1 MSWVLLS
8 RIAAWLLRVLKVMPS
23 MGSVLLRI
31 LRPILPP
38 YPNASSPQKHCESNT
53 FRTLCASSMPFSLE
67 QRETNEVSPSQ
78 MHPPSINDTSRGTD
92 LATQSND
99 SMNGNL
105 PVHYHPSPVLVQPVG
120 DELRAA
126 SCRRLVPASPQQVMK
141 HSSRI
146 ENSDD
151 ECESDKLLKEGDM
164 NYEPPSLPIG
174 WMKYTQPEGAPY
186 YLHGEKRIIT
196 DLTEP
201 QQLVELVGIS
211 NRLLH
216 RARDMG
222 LPLHLDVEVVITKVL
237 GPEKKRDYG
246 YYFIDHRR
254 RLLFWVHDYDLS
266 HIFFNVKGVTARD
279 HMKQAVVTQY
289 WWAPS
294 LSWMHIE
301 LYPNRR
307 ELKANDHEELKNILT
322 YAIADAVTSN
332 TPLAPFDLESMTRM
346 LDLVEKLEGSIGKE
360 NPYAVW
366 VIGTRY
372 STFLHRFSNLRPA
385 RFAREFS
392 RSRFINFSGQ
402 PCARLD
408 ADQCIYASHHHP
420 SRSGSSFLIRTFDL
434 FLFQSA
440 SVYLKELRQMWVDQI
455 VHYPRWQKYIAKLT
469 SEWARFTIFST
480 VLLTADVGLLAVPA
494 LGGGGGGPGGGS
506 GGTPTNNT
514 GNSTSGGPSPPMALQ
529 MTPAIASTYLSILFS
544 VASILT
550 SIQLTNRVGGKEYA
564 SAAATSALLER
575 TDKSLFGTDWL
586 AIMYSLP
593 YAFLVWGYDPIPL
606 VAKYIFLFVL
616 GMSLLIFSSTNHA
629 MLAALAPFFFL
640 LFVFSIWPS
649 ISGLG
654 IYGTLEKLWQ
664 DGEVWHWLCYSERK
678 PRIRRRSSLK
688 KIPQ

>member
-1 MSWVLLS
+1 MSWAILA

-38 YPNASSPQKHCESNT
+38 YPSASSSQKHCESNT
-53 FRTLCASSMPFSLE
+53 FRALCASSMPLSLE
-67 QRETNEVSPSQ
+67 RGETNEVSPSQ
-78 MHPPSINDTSRGTD
+78 MHPHSIDDTSRGAD
-92 LATQSND
+92 ND
-99 SMNGNL
+99 SMSGNL
-105 PVHYHPSPVLVQPVG
+105 PVHFHSSPVLVQPVG
-120 DELRAA
+120 NELRAA

-141 HSSRI
+141 HRFSMRVLV
-146 ENSDD
+146 DD
-151 ECESDKLLKEGDM
+151 KCESDRLLKKGDM
-164 NYEPPSLPIG
+164 NYDPPSLPIG

-186 YLHGEKRIIT
+186 YFHEEKRIIT
-196 DLTEP
+196 DITEP

-211 NRLLH
+211 NTLL
-216 RARDMG
+216 RKAREIG
-222 LPLHLDVEVVITKVL
+222 LPLHLDVEVVITKVF

-246 YYFIDHRR
+246 YYFIDHRQ

-289 WWAPS
+289 W
-294 LSWMHIE
+294 MHIE

-307 ELKANDHEELKNILT
+307 ELKANDHEELKNTLT

-346 LDLVEKLEGSIGKE
+346 LDLVEKLEVSIGKE

-366 VIGTRY
+366 VI
-372 STFLHRFSNLRPA
+372 A

-420 SRSGSSFLIRTFDL
+420 SRSGSSLLIRTFDL

-440 SVYLKELRQMWVDQI
+440 SVYLEELRQMWVDQI

-480 VLLTADVGLLAVPA
+480 VLLTANVGLLAVPA
-494 LGGGGGGPGGGS
+494 LGGGGGGSGGGS

-514 GNSTSGGPSPPMALQ
+514 GNNTSGGPSPPMALQ

-575 TDKSLFGTDWL
+575 TDKSLFGTDRL

-593 YAFLVWGYDPIPL
+593 YAFLVWG
-606 VAKYIFLFVL
+606 IFLFVL

-664 DGEVWHWLCYSERK
+664 DGEVWYWLCYSERK
-678 PRIRRRSSLK
+678 SRIRRRSVRGTDV
-688 KIPQ
+688 

>member
-1 MSWVLLS
+1 MSWAILA

-38 YPNASSPQKHCESNT
+38 YPSASSSQKHCESNT
-53 FRTLCASSMPFSLE
+53 FRALCASSMPLSLE
-67 QRETNEVSPSQ
+67 RGETNEVSPSQ
-78 MHPPSINDTSRGTD
+78 MHPHSIDDTSRGAD
-92 LATQSND
+92 ND
-99 SMNGNL
+99 SMSGNL
-105 PVHYHPSPVLVQPVG
+105 PVHFHSSPVLVQPVG
-120 DELRAA
+120 NELRAA

-141 HSSRI
+141 HRFSMRVLV
-146 ENSDD
+146 DD
-151 ECESDKLLKEGDM
+151 KCESDRLLKKGDM
-164 NYEPPSLPIG
+164 NYDPPSLPIG

-186 YLHGEKRIIT
+186 YFHEEKRIIT
-196 DLTEP
+196 DITEP

-211 NRLLH
+211 NTLL
-216 RARDMG
+216 RKAREIG
-222 LPLHLDVEVVITKVL
+222 LPLHLDVEVVITKVF

-246 YYFIDHRR
+246 YYFIDHRQ

-289 WWAPS
+289 W
-294 LSWMHIE
+294 MHIE

-307 ELKANDHEELKNILT
+307 ELKANDHEELKNTLT

-346 LDLVEKLEGSIGKE
+346 LDLVEKLEVSIGKE

-366 VIGTRY
+366 VIGIRY
-372 STFLHRFSNLRPA
+372 STLLHRFSNHRPA

-420 SRSGSSFLIRTFDL
+420 SRSGSSLLIRTFDL

-440 SVYLKELRQMWVDQI
+440 SVYLEELRQI
-455 VHYPRWQKYIAKLT
+455 
-469 SEWARFTIFST
+469 
-480 VLLTADVGLLAVPA
+480 DVGLLAVPA
-494 LGGGGGGPGGGS
+494 LGGGGGGSGGGS

-514 GNSTSGGPSPPMALQ
+514 GNNTSGGPSPPMALQ

-564 SAAATSALLER
+564 SAAATVR
-575 TDKSLFGTDWL
+575 
-586 AIMYSLP
+586 AIRIM
-593 YAFLVWGYDPIPL
+593 LV
-606 VAKYIFLFVL
+606 VE
-616 GMSLLIFSSTNHA
+616 N
-629 MLAALAPFFFL
+629 
-640 LFVFSIWPS
+640 
-649 ISGLG
+649 
-654 IYGTLEKLWQ
+654 
-664 DGEVWHWLCYSERK
+664 
-678 PRIRRRSSLK
+678 
-688 KIPQ
+688 

>member
-1 MSWVLLS
+1 MSWAILA

-38 YPNASSPQKHCESNT
+38 YPSASSSQKHCESNT
-53 FRTLCASSMPFSLE
+53 FRALCASSMPLSLE
-67 QRETNEVSPSQ
+67 RGETNEVSPSQ
-78 MHPPSINDTSRGTD
+78 MHPHSIDDTSRGAD
-92 LATQSND
+92 ND
-99 SMNGNL
+99 SMSGNL
-105 PVHYHPSPVLVQPVG
+105 PVHFHSSPVLVQPVG
-120 DELRAA
+120 NELRAA

-146 ENSDD
+146 GNSDD
-151 ECESDKLLKEGDM
+151 KCESDRLLKKGDM
-164 NYEPPSLPIG
+164 NYDPPSLPIG

-186 YLHGEKRIIT
+186 YFHEEKRIIT

-201 QQLVELVGIS
+201 QQLVELHAIWTALAFGRGS
-211 NRLLH
+211 
-216 RARDMG
+216 RD
-222 LPLHLDVEVVITKVL
+222 HQSL

-246 YYFIDHRR
+246 YYFIDHRQ

-289 WWAPS
+289 W
-294 LSWMHIE
+294 MHIE

-307 ELKANDHEELKNILT
+307 ELKANDHEELKNTLT
-322 YAIADAVTSN
+322 YAIAV
-332 TPLAPFDLESMTRM
+332 
-346 LDLVEKLEGSIGKE
+346 SIGKE

-372 STFLHRFSNLRPA
+372 STLLHRSLTSVQHGLQENL
-385 RFAREFS
+385 
-392 RSRFINFSGQ
+392 
-402 PCARLD
+402 
-408 ADQCIYASHHHP
+408 CIYASHHHP